1 MRLKPDIV
9 RITNQKKKNAATT
22 YHSMVGRGDPKKAQS
37 KKAGL
42 FAMTWYSMFAD
53 VRIRG
58 GSAKTF

>member
-1 MRLKPDIV
+1 MRI
-9 RITNQKKKNAATT
+9 KKKIELLLT

>member
-1 MRLKPDIV
+1 
-9 RITNQKKKNAATT
+9 
-22 YHSMVGRGDPKKAQS
+22 MVGRGDPKKAQS

-58 GSAKTF
+58 GSAKTFQKDKSKY